1 MNWEITGAPSTGDG
15 RATPP
20 ARRPRHRSAGDPVA
34 DHWWRPA
41 PPDPNAIASAETE
54 AISQSALRAR
64 STSQPPPPPQTG
76 TGRQVLFPGTGSIR
90 AAVGTWTVLADD
102 AAGRTTR
109 HPHPGYPEP
118 GADDASTVRITAL
131 RTRGAVAGAGP
142 DADAR
147 ALATVFPRPD
157 RTGETGWRAYREH
170 TKILTGRQLLVWV
183 RDRTTL
189 LQTLFF
195 PAMSMIMFKVVLGDA
210 IGKATG
216 QNSAFGTVPLV
227 VLVGAMFGS
236 LAGGVR
242 LQSERKTGLLT
253 RLYALP
259 VHRGADLSARI
270 ITELARI
277 MLGTIIL
284 TAFGT
289 IIGWRFNQGILA
301 SLGIFAVALLFGA
314 AFSTMVLALSLSS
327 SGLPL
332 VPIVSL
338 ISSLFMFFNSG
349 FSPVSAYPKVLQ
361 PVVANQPMTCAIDA
375 MRALAI
381 GGDLGSSLWKTFAW
395 AIGALILFSY
405 PALRGYRKAA
415 ASR

>member
-1 MNWEITGAPSTGDG
+1 MSWEITGTPSGQASDTDVG
-15 RATPP
+15 
-20 ARRPRHRSAGDPVA
+20 ARRPRHRSPRDSVA

-41 PPDPNAIASAETE
+41 PPDPDVIAAAETE
-54 AISQSALRAR
+54 AIPHAGAR
-64 STSQPPPPPQTG
+64 PRDAGSPPPPPQPG

-90 AAVGTWTVLADD
+90 SVVGTWTVLSDD
-102 AAGRTTR
+102 ADGRVTR
-109 HPHPGYPEP
+109 HPHPEYPQP
-118 GADDASTVRITAL
+118 GVDDASTVRLTAL
-131 RTRGAVAGAGP
+131 LARGESIAPGAP
-142 DADAR
+142 ADIR
-147 ALATVFPRPD
+147 ALATVFPRPHQ
-157 RTGETGWRAYREH
+157 TGETGWRAYREH
-170 TKILTGRQLLVWV
+170 TAILTGRQLLVWV

-277 MLGTIIL
+277 LLGTIIL

-289 IIGWRFNQGILA
+289 IIGFRFNQGILP

-314 AFSTMVLALSLSS
+314 AFSTMVLALALSS

-332 VPIVSL
+332 VPIISL
-338 ISSLFMFFNSG
+338 VSSLFMFFNSG
-349 FSPVSAYPKVLQ
+349 FSPISAYPKVLQ
-361 PVVANQPMTCAIDA
+361 PIVANQPMTCAIDA
-375 MRALAI
+375 MRALAT
-381 GGDLGSSLWKTFAW
+381 GGELGTSLWKTLAW
-395 AIGALILFSY
+395 AVGALLVFTY
-405 PALRGYRKAA
+405 PAIRGYRRAA
-415 ASR
+415 AAR

>member
-1 MNWEITGAPSTGDG
+1 MSWEITGAPSQDEDASS
-15 RATPP
+15 RSV
-20 ARRPRHRSAGDPVA
+20 RRPRHRAARDDAAA

-41 PPDPNAIASAETE
+41 PPDPDAIAAAETK
-54 AISQSALRAR
+54 AIPHAGIRDRNAAS
-64 STSQPPPPPQTG
+64 PPPPPQPG

-90 AAVGTWTVLADD
+90 AAVGTWTVLSDD
-102 AAGRTTR
+102 AVGRTTR

-118 GADDASTVRITAL
+118 GADDASTVRLTAL
-131 RTRGAVAGAGP
+131 RAR
-142 DADAR
+142 ADAGDGATPDVR
-147 ALATVFPRPD
+147 ALATVFPRPHQ
-157 RTGETGWRAYREH
+157 TGESGWRAYREH
-170 TKILTGRQLLVWV
+170 TAILTGRQLLVWV

-259 VHRGADLSARI
+259 VHRSADFSARI

-277 MLGTIIL
+277 LLGTIIL
-284 TAFGT
+284 TSFGM
-289 IIGWRFNQGILA
+289 IIGWRFNQGILP

-314 AFSTMVLALSLSS
+314 AFSTMVLALALSS

-332 VPIVSL
+332 VPIISL
-338 ISSLFMFFNSG
+338 VSSLFMFFNSG
-349 FSPVSAYPKVLQ
+349 FSPVSAYPKILQ
-361 PVVANQPMTCAIDA
+361 PIVANQPMTCAIDA
-375 MRALAI
+375 MRALAV
-381 GGDLGSSLWKTFAW
+381 GGELGSSLWKTLAW
-395 AIGALILFSY
+395 AIGALLVFSY
-405 PALRGYRKAA
+405 PAVRSYQRAA

>member
-1 MNWEITGAPSTGDG
+1 MSWEITGTPSEQTTGS
-15 RATPP
+15 T
-20 ARRPRHRSAGDPVA
+20 RRPRHRSSRDAVA

-41 PPDPNAIASAETE
+41 PPDPDAIAAAETV
-54 AISQSALRAR
+54 AIPHAGVRAR
-64 STSQPPPPPQTG
+64 TAASPSPPPQPG

-90 AAVGTWTVLADD
+90 AAIGTWTVLTDD

-118 GADDASTVRITAL
+118 GAEDASTIRLTAL
-131 RTRGAVAGAGP
+131 RGRDRPGPAAGP
-142 DADAR
+142 DDDVR
-147 ALATVFPRPD
+147 ALATIFPRPTQ
-157 RTGETGWRAYREH
+157 TGETGWRAYREH
-170 TKILTGRQLLVWV
+170 TAILTGRQLLVWV

-277 MLGTIIL
+277 LLGTIIL
-284 TAFGT
+284 TSFGM
-289 IIGWRFNQGILA
+289 IIGWRFNQGILP

-314 AFSTMVLALSLSS
+314 AFSTMVLAMALSS

-332 VPIVSL
+332 VPIISL
-338 ISSLFMFFNSG
+338 VSSLFMFFNSG
-349 FSPVSAYPKVLQ
+349 FSPISAYPAVLR
-361 PVVANQPMTCAIDA
+361 PIVANQPMTCAIDA
-375 MRALAI
+375 MRALAV

-395 AIGALILFSY
+395 AIGALLLFSY
-405 PALRGYRKAA
+405 PAMRGYRKAA

>member
-1 MNWEITGAPSTGDG
+1 MSWEITGTPSGDDGTGRDV
-15 RATPP
+15 
-20 ARRPRHRSAGDPVA
+20 RRPRHRSPRDGAA

-41 PPDPNAIASAETE
+41 PPDPDAIAAAETV
-54 AISQSALRAR
+54 AIPHAGTRDRNAAS
-64 STSQPPPPPQTG
+64 PPPPPQPG
-76 TGRQVLFPGTGSIR
+76 TGRQILFPGTGSIR
-90 AAVGTWTVLADD
+90 AAVGTWTVLSDD

-109 HPHPGYPEP
+109 HPHPEYPQP
-118 GADDASTVRITAL
+118 GVDDASTVRLTAL
-131 RTRGAVAGAGP
+131 RTRGAGGEGGAGA
-142 DADAR
+142 DVR
-147 ALATVFPRPD
+147 ALATVFPRPGH
-157 RTGETGWRAYREH
+157 TGESGWQAYREH
-170 TKILTGRQLLVWV
+170 TAILTGRQLLVWV
-183 RDRTTL
+183 RDRSTL

-277 MLGTIIL
+277 LLGTIIL

-289 IIGWRFNQGILA
+289 IIGFRFNQGILP

-314 AFSTMVLALSLSS
+314 AFSTMVLALALSS

-332 VPIVSL
+332 VPIISL
-338 ISSLFMFFNSG
+338 VSSLFMFFNSG
-349 FSPVSAYPKVLQ
+349 FSPVSAYPEVLR
-361 PVVANQPMTCAIDA
+361 PIVANQPMTCAIDA
-375 MRALAI
+375 MRALAT
-381 GGDLGSSLWKTFAW
+381 GGDLGSSLWKTLAW
-395 AIGALILFSY
+395 AVGALLVFSY
-405 PALRGYRKAA
+405 PAMRSYQRAA

>member
-1 MNWEITGAPSTGDG
+1 MSWEITGTPSDQASDAG
-15 RATPP
+15 A
-20 ARRPRHRSAGDPVA
+20 ARRPRHRSPRDAAA

-41 PPDPNAIASAETE
+41 PPDPDVIAAAETE
-54 AISQSALRAR
+54 AIPHAGGRPRDAGS
-64 STSQPPPPPQTG
+64 PPPPPQPG

-90 AAVGTWTVLADD
+90 SVVGTWTVLADD
-102 AAGRTTR
+102 AAGRTPR
-109 HPHPGYPEP
+109 HPHPAYPEP
-118 GADDASTVRITAL
+118 GVDDASTVRLTAL
-131 RTRGAVAGAGP
+131 LSRDAASVGTAP
-142 DADAR
+142 DLR
-147 ALATVFPRPD
+147 ALATVFPRPHHK
-157 RTGETGWRAYREH
+157 GESGWRAYREH
-170 TKILTGRQLLVWV
+170 TAILTGRQLLVWV

-277 MLGTIIL
+277 LLGTIIL

-289 IIGWRFNQGILA
+289 IIGWRFDQGILP

-314 AFSTMVLALSLSS
+314 AFSTMVLALALSS
-327 SGLPL
+327 SRLPL
-332 VPIVSL
+332 VPIISL
-338 ISSLFMFFNSG
+338 VSSLFMFFNSG
-349 FSPVSAYPKVLQ
+349 FSPISAYPAVLR
-361 PVVANQPMTCAIDA
+361 PIVANQPMTCAIDA
-375 MRALAI
+375 MRALAV
-381 GGDLGSSLWKTFAW
+381 GGDLGSSLWKTVAW
-395 AIGALILFSY
+395 AVGALLVFTY
-405 PALRGYRKAA
+405 PAIRGYRRAA
-415 ASR
+415 AAR

>member
-1 MNWEITGAPSTGDG
+1 MSWEITGTPSQPDTG
-15 RATPP
+15 TSP
-20 ARRPRHRSAGDPVA
+20 RRPRHRSSRDAAA

-41 PPDPNAIASAETE
+41 PPDPDAIAAAETV
-54 AISQSALRAR
+54 AIPQEGLRAR
-64 STSQPPPPPQTG
+64 TAASPPPPPQPG

-90 AAVGTWTVLADD
+90 SVVGTWTVLSDD
-102 AAGRTTR
+102 ADGRTTR
-109 HPHPGYPEP
+109 HPHPEYPEP
-118 GADDASTVRITAL
+118 GVDDASTVRLTAL
-131 RTRGAVAGAGP
+131 LARGEAIAPGAP
-142 DADAR
+142 ADIR
-147 ALATVFPRPD
+147 ALATVFPRPHQI
-157 RTGETGWRAYREH
+157 GESGWRAYREH
-170 TKILTGRQLLVWV
+170 TAILTGRQLLVWV

-277 MLGTIIL
+277 LLGTIIL

-289 IIGWRFNQGILA
+289 LIGWRFNQGILP

-314 AFSTMVLALSLSS
+314 AFSTMVLALALSS

-332 VPIVSL
+332 VPIISL
-338 ISSLFMFFNSG
+338 VSSLFMFFNSG
-349 FSPVSAYPKVLQ
+349 FSPISAYPKVLQ
-361 PVVANQPMTCAIDA
+361 PIVANQPMTCAIDA
-375 MRALAI
+375 MRALAV
-381 GGDLGSSLWKTFAW
+381 GGDLGSSLWKTLAW
-395 AIGALILFSY
+395 AIGALVVFSY
-405 PALRGYRKAA
+405 PAMRSYQRAA
-415 ASR
+415 ASPR